1 MIRCPVGEKVGPPAG
16 GKGGKSRRQM
26 ALRVWANLP
35 KGRCWQGP
43 SQVGSKPTGHAGVT
57 VSTKWRL
64 GVLNRHLEWGLAGWQ
79 ASQFTGGRVTAHH
92 PGLRARCLQAAGVQ
106 GQGATEGPGPV
117 WVARTAVPQAIWR
130 HGQGLTRL
138 GMVPVQLLK
147 SSNVSRFQR
156 SLGAQIHSPVL

>member
-16 GKGGKSRRQM
+16 GEGGESRKQM

-79 ASQFTGGRVTAHH
+79 ASRFTGDS
-92 PGLRARCLQAAGVQ
+92 PSPRAQGKVPAGSR
-106 GQGATEGPGPV
+106 GAGPGC
-117 WVARTAVPQAIWR
+117 
-130 HGQGLTRL
+130 HGGTRPCLGGLDSCATGHLETRS
-138 GMVPVQLLK
+138 GADPPGDGPCSV
-147 SSNVSRFQR
+147 
-156 SLGAQIHSPVL
+156 AQIV